1 MAGFSLLYVW
11 FSRFLFSLAERTR
24 LARPPQDM
32 AAKRYTQCQKK
43 KYLRDIL
50 IIYTFGI

>member
-24 LARPPQDM
+24 LAFPPQDM
-32 AAKRYTQCQKK
+32 AAKRYQQLYFDAT
-43 KYLRDIL
+43 
-50 IIYTFGI
+50 T